1 MPNFQGI
8 VFHMNTY
15 MKGDFQTCISVPL
28 ITLYQLQNYI
38 GLDFLPLSLKLV
50 CSYFNNRTHH
60 TKVKECFCNRLKIE
74 YGVSQ
79 GPILGPLL
87 FNINSIDMLYECEDS
102 DIENNADGTNPCA
115 CGSNIDT
122 SYF

>member
-38 GLDFLPLSLKLV
+38 GLDFLPLYLKLV

>member
-15 MKGDFQTCISVPL
+15 MKGDFQICISVPL

-60 TKVKECFCNRLKIE
+60 TKVKEYFCNRLKIE

>member
-87 FNINSIDMLYECEDS
+87 FNINSIEMLYECEDS